1 MCGIVG
7 YTGAN
12 DPGLLK
18 AMNFSQVYRGPD
30 DEGYFA
36 DEANRINLA
45 MRRLSIVDLEDGHQ
59 PMSNNDDSLW
69 IVFNGEIFNTF
80 DLRKELEKEG
90 YSFRTNHSDTETLIY
105 MYQHYGTGMLKYLN
119 GMFAFVIYDKKN
131 RKLFGAR
138 DHFGI
143 KPLYYSLV
151 REKFSFASE
160 LKSLLK
166 LPWIGREINA
176 QSVYHYFTFQAVP
189 APATIFEKVQKLP
202 AGHYLE
208 YYFEKNELKTDS
220 YWKPRLSNMDVSE
233 LVEKNL
239 PSVIRE
245 KFLQA
250 VSRWS
255 LSDVPI
261 GCSLSGG
268 VDSSAIV
275 AAMAQTGNT
284 PVRTYTVGYT
294 DAPDIDETKYA
305 ALVARKWN
313 TEHHEIMVRPDDLL
327 KELDR
332 MVFHLDEPYAGGLP
346 SWFVYKTMSKDVK
359 VAMTGSG
366 GDELFG
372 NYGKWKFYENF
383 RSHLYRIRRYIA
395 DGGRLSHLLRYP
407 NGSHHYPY
415 YNDGFKQRQLF
426 NNEFIKNI
434 TPSAALLQL
443 YWNGS
448 SKRDAVAKVDLR
460 LQLPEEFLLM
470 TDRFSMAF
478 SIEARTPFLDVEFA
492 EFIYSIPSSIR
503 TEIGSLKYLFINAV
517 KDWLPPELLSAP
529 KKGFVLPLDKWLR
542 NELKD
547 EVEALLDKK
556 FLEHQGIFNPGI
568 RKTIVEPFYKNL
580 AHKNQD
586 WRLWELLMF
595 QKWYITFISEAVTQ

>member
-332 MVFHLDEPYAGGLP
+332 MTFHLDEPYAGGLP

-478 SIEARTPFLDVEFA
+478 SVEARTPFLDVEFA